1 MDIRQLRY
9 FLRICSDGSILKASQ
24 NVFITQQALSK
35 IISAMEQEIG
45 APLMRELERVLM
57 LRVVD
62 EYWMDQLKK
71 LAQPVVDA
79 MDKLNEEISSA
90 VQLQSNNL
98 SLGVSCGLQYFL
110 PQAGLREFSQTH
122 PDISLFIEESDS
134 RKCEALVATGDYTA
148 ALTIGAVE
156 NPGLVVVNLLQ
167 RQRVAIVPKSSPLAS
182 RSALHISDLDGQ
194 VLALNINDRCY
205 SRFCAICSQ
214 QNVHTTNIR
223 VGDSI
228 TMFDFCENQNYIG
241 MTLDYLLQYRWTN
254 LHNIVA
260 IPIDFSEFP
269 YTVNLVA
276 NPAQYTRKIVQQ
288 FTSLICRGVLSKD
301 EKPLELPYDFSK
313 NA

>member
-45 APLMRELERVLM
+45 TPLFFRSSRGLVPTEIGL
-57 LRVVD
+57 
-62 EYWMDQLKK
+62 QLKK
-71 LAQPVVDA
+71 LAQPAVDA

-148 ALTIGAVE
+148 ALTIGAVW
-156 NPGLVVVNLLQ
+156 
-167 RQRVAIVPKSSPLAS
+167 SSS
-182 RSALHISDLDGQ
+182 IFCSVSALPLCQSPPRSPH
-194 VLALNINDRCY
+194 VRRCT
-205 SRFCAICSQ
+205 SAI
-214 QNVHTTNIR
+214 
-223 VGDSI
+223 
-228 TMFDFCENQNYIG
+228 
-241 MTLDYLLQYRWTN
+241 WTGRYW
-254 LHNIVA
+254 H
-260 IPIDFSEFP
+260 
-269 YTVNLVA
+269 
-276 NPAQYTRKIVQQ
+276 
-288 FTSLICRGVLSKD
+288 
-301 EKPLELPYDFSK
+301 
-313 NA
+313 

>member
-45 APLMRELERVLM
+45 APLFFRSSRGLVPTEIGL
-57 LRVVD
+57 
-62 EYWMDQLKK
+62 QLKK

-241 MTLDYLLQYRWTN
+241 MTLDYLLQYRRTN

>member
-1 MDIRQLRY
+1 MAK
-9 FLRICSDGSILKASQ
+9 C
-24 NVFITQQALSK
+24 
-35 IISAMEQEIG
+35 IG
-45 APLMRELERVLM
+45 
-57 LRVVD
+57 
-62 EYWMDQLKK
+62 
-71 LAQPVVDA
+71 
-79 MDKLNEEISSA
+79 
-90 VQLQSNNL
+90 
-98 SLGVSCGLQYFL
+98 GV
-110 PQAGLREFSQTH
+110 
-122 PDISLFIEESDS
+122 
-134 RKCEALVATGDYTA
+134 
-148 ALTIGAVE
+148 
-156 NPGLVVVNLLQ
+156 
-167 RQRVAIVPKSSPLAS
+167 
-182 RSALHISDLDGQ
+182 GQ

>member
-1 MDIRQLRY
+1 
-9 FLRICSDGSILKASQ
+9 
-24 NVFITQQALSK
+24 
-35 IISAMEQEIG
+35 
-45 APLMRELERVLM
+45 
-57 LRVVD
+57 
-62 EYWMDQLKK
+62 
-71 LAQPVVDA
+71 

-194 VLALNINDRCY
+194 GYSAKVVYNPERNMYRVLQFLLMTAHKLHKLKKNLKRNILTVTT
-205 SRFCAICSQ
+205 SRRHGYFI
-214 QNVHTTNIR
+214 
-223 VGDSI
+223 
-228 TMFDFCENQNYIG
+228 EYINNFF
-241 MTLDYLLQYRWTN
+241 L
-254 LHNIVA
+254 
-260 IPIDFSEFP
+260 
-269 YTVNLVA
+269 VN
-276 NPAQYTRKIVQQ
+276 
-288 FTSLICRGVLSKD
+288 
-301 EKPLELPYDFSK
+301 
-313 NA
+313 

>member
-1 MDIRQLRY
+1 
-9 FLRICSDGSILKASQ
+9 
-24 NVFITQQALSK
+24 
-35 IISAMEQEIG
+35 
-45 APLMRELERVLM
+45 
-57 LRVVD
+57 
-62 EYWMDQLKK
+62 
-71 LAQPVVDA
+71 

-98 SLGVSCGLQYFL
+98 SPGVSCGLQYFL

>member
-45 APLMRELERVLM
+45 APLFFRSSRGLVPTEIGL
-57 LRVVD
+57 
-62 EYWMDQLKK
+62 QLKK

-79 MDKLNEEISSA
+79 MSSA

-122 PDISLFIEESDS
+122 PDISILIEESDS

-156 NPGLVVVNLLQ
+156 DPSLVVVNLLQ

-182 RSALHISDLDGQ
+182 RSTLHISDLDGQ

-205 SRFCAICSQ
+205 SRFCTICSQ

-241 MTLDYLLQYRWTN
+241 MTLDYLLQYRWAN

-269 YTVNLVA
+269 YMVNLVA
-276 NPAQYTRKIVQQ
+276 NPAQYSRKVVQQ
-288 FTSLICRGVLSKD
+288 FTSLICKGVLSKD
-301 EKPLELPYDFSK
+301 EKLLELPYDFSK

>member
-1 MDIRQLRY
+1 M
-9 FLRICSDGSILKASQ
+9 
-24 NVFITQQALSK
+24 
-35 IISAMEQEIG
+35 
-45 APLMRELERVLM
+45 
-57 LRVVD
+57 
-62 EYWMDQLKK
+62 
-71 LAQPVVDA
+71 
-79 MDKLNEEISSA
+79 
-90 VQLQSNNL
+90 
-98 SLGVSCGLQYFL
+98 
-110 PQAGLREFSQTH
+110 
-122 PDISLFIEESDS
+122 
-134 RKCEALVATGDYTA
+134 
-148 ALTIGAVE
+148 
-156 NPGLVVVNLLQ
+156 
-167 RQRVAIVPKSSPLAS
+167 PKSSPLAS

-223 VGDSI
+223 VCDSI

>member
-9 FLRICSDGSILKASQ
+9 FLRICNDGSILKASQ
-24 NVFITQQALSK
+24 NVFISQQALSK
-35 IISAMEQEIG
+35 IISSMEQEIG
-45 APLMRELERVLM
+45 APLFFRSSRGLVPTEIGL
-57 LRVVD
+57 
-62 EYWMDQLKK
+62 QFKK

-79 MDKLNEEISSA
+79 MDQLNEEISSA
-90 VQLQSNNL
+90 VQLQSNKL
-98 SLGVSCGLQYFL
+98 SLGISCGLQYFL
-110 PQAGLREFSQTH
+110 PQASLREFSQAH
-122 PDISLFIEESDS
+122 PGISIFIEENDG
-134 RKCEALVATGDYTA
+134 RKCEALVATGDYAA

-156 NPGLVVVNLLQ
+156 DPSLVIVNLLQ

-182 RSALHISDLDGQ
+182 RSVLHISDLDGQ

-205 SRFCAICSQ
+205 SHFCSICSQ

-241 MTLDYLLQYRWTN
+241 MTLDYLLEYRWTN

-276 NPAQYTRKIVQQ
+276 NPSQYSRKIVQQ
-288 FTSLICRGVLSKD
+288 FTALICKGVLSKS
-301 EKPLELPYDFSK
+301 ENLLELPYDFSQGT
-313 NA
+313 